1 MPNYMYDISISCICP
16 EKINYL
22 ISPWYSHNLKN
33 FADYTACKRFFWPLT
48 LFFCLKNIKGTNNNW
63 IYYSIAMRRWQIE
76 ERQGSMDIHWIQW
89 IYSVRGNHQY
99 LRAHL
104 LEWRER
110 RPHPLTRLST
120 FRELFDLLIDTLY
133 FVLETL
139 TSWNYLL
146 DK

>member
-22 ISPWYSHNLKN
+22 ISPWYSHNLKK
-33 FADYTACKRFFWPLT
+33 FADYTAYKRFFWGFNPLF
-48 LFFCLKNIKGTNNNW
+48 LFKNIKGTNNTW

-76 ERQGSMDIHWIQW
+76 ERQGSMDIHWNTMDILCE
-89 IYSVRGNHQY
+89 NHQY

-110 RPHPLTRLST
+110 RPHPLTSLST
-120 FRELFDLLIDTLY
+120 FRELFDLLIYTLN

>member
-1 MPNYMYDISISCICP
+1 MR
-16 EKINYL
+16 
-22 ISPWYSHNLKN
+22 H
-33 FADYTACKRFFWPLT
+33 WP
-48 LFFCLKNIKGTNNNW
+48 
-63 IYYSIAMRRWQIE
+63 IE
-76 ERQGSMDIHWIQW
+76 GRQGSMDIHWIQW

-99 LRAHL
+99 LGAHL

-110 RPHPLTRLST
+110 CPHPLTSLST
-120 FRELFDLLIDTLY
+120 FRELFDLLIYTLN